1 MAGGRVCGALGAA
14 LLAGVLAG
22 SAAGASAAKGG
33 PKMLQSGA
41 NQQFVPGQV
50 VVGFRPNVD
59 PVSRLEALSDA
70 SASTLKSIGSLNARV
85 VSVDGSVSAAI
96 AELKSNPAVAY
107 AEPNWIYHAEAV
119 PNDPRY
125 AQTYGLPKIQAPHA
139 WDVTT
144 GSAAVTVAV
153 VDTGV
158 SSGHPDLAPN
168 IVAGAHYVTGGPST
182 SLDYN
187 GHGTHVAG
195 TIGARGNNGIG
206 VAGVNWNVQL
216 MPLRVLNGGGSGAS
230 ADIAAAFASTCTTHP
245 SQIVNAS
252 LGGTGYSTT
261 MRNAIAS
268 CPNTLFV
275 VAAGNDGT
283 SNDTVPHYPC
293 NYGAP
298 PDNLPNVI
306 CVAATDQNDNLASF
320 SNYGSSVDLAAP
332 GVSTTSTW
340 PAYDTLYTQGFEDP
354 FSPWGV
360 TGTFARSSAQHAG
373 GAWSLSDSP
382 SGNYPQGQT

>member
-22 SAAGASAAKGG
+22 SAGGASAAKGG

-59 PVSRLEALSDA
+59 PVSRLEVLSEA
-70 SASTLKSIGSLNARV
+70 SASTLKTVDSPSVKL
-85 VSVDGSVSAAI
+85 VSVKGSVPSAI

-107 AEPNWIYHAEAV
+107 AEPNWIYHAQAV

-125 AQTYGLPKIQAPHA
+125 SQTYGLPKIQAPQA

-168 IVAGAHYVTGGPST
+168 MVAGANYVTGGPNT

-187 GHGTHVAG
+187 G
-195 TIGARGNNGIG
+195 
-206 VAGVNWNVQL
+206 
-216 MPLRVLNGGGSGAS
+216 
-230 ADIAAAFASTCTTHP
+230 
-245 SQIVNAS
+245 
-252 LGGTGYSTT
+252 
-261 MRNAIAS
+261 
-268 CPNTLFV
+268 
-275 VAAGNDGT
+275 
-283 SNDTVPHYPC
+283 
-293 NYGAP
+293 
-298 PDNLPNVI
+298 
-306 CVAATDQNDNLASF
+306 
-320 SNYGSSVDLAAP
+320 
-332 GVSTTSTW
+332 
-340 PAYDTLYTQGFEDP
+340 
-354 FSPWGV
+354 
-360 TGTFARSSAQHAG
+360 
-373 GAWSLSDSP
+373 
-382 SGNYPQGQT
+382 